1 MTQNILGKPADRIV
15 IRWIHYHFQT
25 QVEHPNW
32 LGKTR
37 KAFLQNQERLF
48 KIIITLNN
56 EERSFWSRN
65 FYYPFKMK
73 YAGHFLND
81 KSGYFMLLSESDSEI
96 YFNEFVVWKFL
107 GF

>member
-1 MTQNILGKPADRIV
+1 
-15 IRWIHYHFQT
+15 
-25 QVEHPNW
+25 
-32 LGKTR
+32 
-37 KAFLQNQERLF
+37 
-48 KIIITLNN
+48 
-56 EERSFWSRN
+56 
-65 FYYPFKMK
+65 MK